1 MIKSTTKS
9 FAIVLAGSALLW
21 NPSSAL
27 ADEASK
33 AAKIEEMMQLTHVER
48 MTSQMLD
55 QMKTMITAQIPTT
68 GMSAEARQ
76 ASDEM
81 KEKMMALIAERIS
94 WARAK
99 PEYMRIYSETFT
111 EEEIDGILTF
121 YKSPAGQAMLEKMPQ
136 LMQKSMAVGQKLMGD
151 IGPDMERMMKE
162 MKEKHPP
169 Q

>member
-162 MKEKHPP
+162 MKYKHPP